1 MRKVLIAAPLRQ
13 DPKIFREYQKGLD
26 SLIIPDDVTVD
37 RFFVVNDC
45 PEVIP
50 EILDADWVE
59 MSSENVTMYH
69 NHMWTGDLVN
79 AMSVYRNMTIQKAL
93 EGGYDYLLSVDT
105 DLVLEPH
112 TLQVLLDADKD
123 CVAGLFWTN
132 GWSNAWM
139 YDQVSENNRPEWKR
153 PGLYQVG
160 GTGALFLIKR
170 KVMAA
175 GVDYTPIPNLR
186 KVIFGED
193 RHFCIRAAC
202 HGFEIWADSHCQP
215 VHLYTE
221 DHYKRY
227 MAGDEKPCFSK

>member
-26 SLIIPDDVTVD
+26 GLIIPDDVQVD

-45 PEVIP
+45 WEVIP
-50 EILDADWVE
+50 EIRDAEYVE
-59 MSSENVTMYH
+59 V
-69 NHMWTGDLVN
+69 NHDSIMLYRDHFWTKELVSD
-79 AMSVYRNMTIQKAL
+79 MSVYRNMTIQKAL

-112 TLQVLLDADKD
+112 TLQVLLEADKD

-139 YDQVSENNRPEWKR
+139 YDQCTVNDKPEWHE

-170 KVMAA
+170 KVLEA
-175 GVDYTPIPNLR
+175 GVDYTPISNLR
-186 KVIFGED
+186 QAVFGED
-193 RHFCIRAAC
+193 RHFCIRAVC
-202 HGFEIWADSHCQP
+202 NGFEIWADTHCEP
-215 VHLYTE
+215 VHLYDE
-221 DHYKRY
+221 GLYQQY
-227 MAGDEKPCFSK
+227 MAGVEKTCFRK

>member
-59 MSSENVTMYH
+59 MSSENVTVYH

-139 YDQVSENNRPEWKR
+139 YDQVSENNRPEWKK

-193 RHFCIRAAC
+193 WHFCIRAAC

-215 VHLYTE
+215 VHLYRNK
-221 DHYKRY
+221 HYDDYIGGR
-227 MAGDEKPCFSK
+227 AKPCFRK

>member
-1 MRKVLIAAPLRQ
+1 MKKVLIAAPLRQ

-26 SLIIPDDVTVD
+26 SLIIPDDVKVE
-37 RFFVVNDC
+37 RYFVVNDC

-59 MSSENVTMYH
+59 MDSENVTMYQ
-69 NHMWTGDLVN
+69 NHLWTTDLVN
-79 AMSVYRNMTIQKAL
+79 AMSVYRNMTIRKAL

-112 TLQVLLDADKD
+112 TLQVLLEADKD

-139 YDQVSENNRPEWKR
+139 YDQASVNDKPEWHR
-153 PGLYQVG
+153 PGLYPVG

-170 KVMAA
+170 KVLEA

-186 KVIFGED
+186 QAVFGED
-193 RHFCIRAAC
+193 RHFCIRAVC
-202 HGFEIWADSHCQP
+202 NGFKLWVDTHCQP
-215 VHLYTE
+215 VHLYDE
-221 DHYKRY
+221 GIYQQY
-227 MAGDEKPCFSK
+227 MAGEEKTCFRK

>member
-1 MRKVLIAAPLRQ
+1 MTKVLIAAPLRQ
-13 DPKIFREYQKGLD
+13 QPKIFREYQKGLD
-26 SLIIPDDVTVD
+26 SLILPDGVKAD

-50 EILDADWVE
+50 EIRNADWVE
-59 MSSENVTMYH
+59 VNSDSVTVYQDH
-69 NHMWTGDLVN
+69 VWTGNLVS
-79 AMSVYRNMTIQKAL
+79 AVATYRNMTIRRAL

-112 TLQVLLDADKD
+112 TLEYLLKADKD

-139 YDQVSENNRPEWKR
+139 YDQVSENNLPEWKE
-153 PGLYQVG
+153 PGLYRVG

-170 KVMAA
+170 KVMEA

-186 KVIFGED
+186 KAVFGED
-193 RHFCIRAAC
+193 RHFCIRAIC
-202 HGFEIWADSHCQP
+202 NGFEIWVDNHCQP
-215 VHLYTE
+215 VHLYKNKQY
-221 DHYKRY
+221 DDY
-227 MAGDEKPCFSK
+227 MGGRMKTCLLK

>member
-1 MRKVLIAAPLRQ
+1 MKKVLIAAPLRQ

-26 SLIIPDDVTVD
+26 GLIIPDDVKVD

-50 EILDADWVE
+50 EIRDADWVE
-59 MSSENVTMYH
+59 MSSENVTVYH

-112 TLQVLLDADKD
+112 TLQVLLEADKD

-215 VHLYTE
+215 VHLYRNK
-221 DHYKRY
+221 HYDDYIGGR
-227 MAGDEKPCFSK
+227 AKPCFRK